1 MSFLPDIA
9 LNSFG
14 EGRESLFGK
23 LRRLDWGLVFVF
35 ALITA
40 TGGLL
45 LYGAAGGSLTPWAG
59 LHIARFFAFGLVML
73 IVAMV
78 DIRVWYHLSY
88 PLYALS
94 VLLLVAVDVAGSVAM
109 GAQRWL
115 SLGPIRIQPS
125 EFMKISI
132 ALALARYYQ
141 DMAGAR
147 LWQLKPH
154 LIPLV
159 MVAVPA
165 ALIMLQPDL
174 GTALMV
180 VGVGAALVL
189 MAGLS
194 WWYVAIAGATG
205 LTGAVIGFMFF
216 MSDFQKN
223 RVFTFLDPSRDPQ
236 GTGYHITQ
244 SKIAIGSGGL
254 FGVGFMQGTQSQL
267 DFLPERHTDFVLA
280 MLLEEFG
287 FVGGAF
293 VLSLYLTAIGMGVM
307 TALSC
312 RHVFGKFVAGG
323 ITMLLFIYVSMNA
336 GMIMGLL
343 PVVGE
348 PMPFLSWGGS
358 VMLSLMIGLG
368 LVQNVRIHR
377 EKSIGTSFS
386 EHHSGL

>member
-9 LNSFG
+9 LDGFG
-14 EGRESLFGK
+14 EGRESVFGK
-23 LRRLDWGLVFVF
+23 LKRLDWGLVFVF

-40 TGGLL
+40 TGALL
-45 LYGAAGGSLTPWAG
+45 LYGAAGGSFTPWAG
-59 LHIARFFAFGLVML
+59 PHIVRFFAFGLIML
-73 IVAMV
+73 IVAV
-78 DIRVWYHLSY
+78 IDIRVWYHAAY
-88 PLYALS
+88 PLYVVS
-94 VLLLVAVDVAGSVAM
+94 VLLLIAVDLFGAVAM

-115 SLGPIRIQPS
+115 PLGPIRIQPS

-141 DMAGAR
+141 DLAGAR
-147 LWQLKPH
+147 LWQLKLH
-154 LIPLV
+154 VIPLI
-159 MVAVPA
+159 MIAVPA
-165 ALIMLQPDL
+165 ALIMMQPDL

-180 VGVGAALVL
+180 VGVGSSLVL
-189 MAGLS
+189 LAGLS
-194 WWYVAIAGATG
+194 WWYVGVAGAVG
-205 LTGAVIGFMFF
+205 VSGALVGFLFF

-254 FGVGFMQGTQSQL
+254 FGVGYMQGTQSQL

-293 VLSLYLTAIGMGVM
+293 VLALYLTAMGIGIL
-307 TALSC
+307 TALRC

-358 VMLSLMIGLG
+358 VMLSLMIGIG
-368 LVQNVRIHR
+368 LIQNTRIHR
-377 EKSIGTSFS
+377 DKSLGTGFS
-386 EHHSGL
+386 ER